1 MLLPERDITYLAERD
16 IANEITTDQGMT
28 CLVVKDWAL
37 PAGLHPRQ
45 VDLLL
50 RLAPGYPDIPPD
62 MWWFCPGVTC
72 ESGMPIQATQVT
84 EGYLGR
90 TWQRWS
96 RHLPAGVWRLG
107 VDGLESFFA
116 VIRADVAACVSVV
129 SL

>member
-1 MLLPERDITYLAERD
+1 MLPERDVRYLDDRGFAY
-16 IANEITTDQGMT
+16 EISADQGMT
-28 CLVVKDWAL
+28 CLVVKEWPL
-37 PAGLHPRQ
+37 PAGLSPEQ

-62 MWWFCPGVTC
+62 MWWFSPQVMCR
-72 ESGMPIQATQVT
+72 SGQPIQATQVT

-96 RHLPAGVWRLG
+96 RHLQAGAWRSG

-116 VIRADVAACVSVV
+116 VIRADVAACVVGV
-129 SL
+129 PA

>member
-1 MLLPERDITYLAERD
+1 MFLPERDVNYLAERGL
-16 IANEITTDQGMT
+16 ASEITTDQGMT
-28 CLVVKDWAL
+28 CLVVKDWPL
-37 PAGLHPRQ
+37 PTGLSPRQ
-45 VDLLL
+45 VDMLL

-62 MWWFCPGVTC
+62 MWWFCPQVTC
-72 ESGMPIQATQVT
+72 GTGNSIQGTQVT

-96 RHLPAGVWRLG
+96 RHLPAGVWRSG

-116 VIRADVAACVSVV
+116 VIRADVASCVGGT